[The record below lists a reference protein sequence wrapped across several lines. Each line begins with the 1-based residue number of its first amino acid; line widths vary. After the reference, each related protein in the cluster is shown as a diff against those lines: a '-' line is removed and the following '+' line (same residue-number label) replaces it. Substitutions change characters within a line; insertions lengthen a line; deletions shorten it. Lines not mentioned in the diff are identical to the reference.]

1 MVAIIGEGILLGLTL
16 ATFFGMGPAFFA
28 LVQTSIHRGLLP
40 ASILAFGI
48 FLCDVLMVFLCLVGA
63 VQIITEPSNQLLF
76 GIASGLI
83 LVLFGFVTYNR
94 KPTVN
99 NGENNDVATM
109 PSQPRM
115 FTYFAKGF
123 VMNIINPFVWI
134 FWIGVVVGIS
144 ARYGSQEREL
154 RWFFSGTLLTVL
166 VTDLLKAYG
175 AYNIKR
181 LLTPSKIHLLNRVA
195 GIGLIGFGLF
205 VIVRSVFDYL

>member
-1 MVAIIGEGILLGLTL
+1 MTAIIGEGILLGLTL

-48 FLCDVLMVFLCLVGA
+48 FFCDALMVFLCLVGA
-63 VQIITEPSNQLLF
+63 AQIITEPGNQLWF
-76 GIASGLI
+76 GLASGLI
-83 LVLFGFVTYNR
+83 LIIFGLVTFNR
-94 KPTVN
+94 KPAQPA
-99 NGENNDVATM
+99 GENDEALILV
-109 PSQPRM
+109 SQPRL

-123 VMNIINPFVWI
+123 VMNIINPFIWI

-144 ARYGSQEREL
+144 ARYGGQEKEL

-166 VTDLLKAYG
+166 ITDLLKSYG

-181 LLTPSKIHLLNRVA
+181 FLTPAKIHMLNRIA
-195 GIGLIGFGLF
+195 GVGLIGFGLF
-205 VIVRSVFDYL
+205 VITRVMIDYY